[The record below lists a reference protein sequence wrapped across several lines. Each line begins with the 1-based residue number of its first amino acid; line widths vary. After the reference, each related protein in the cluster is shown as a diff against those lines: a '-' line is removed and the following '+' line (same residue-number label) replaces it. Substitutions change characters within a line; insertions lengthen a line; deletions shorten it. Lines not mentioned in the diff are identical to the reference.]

1 MTDMKRISRQ
11 LTGGIVIM
19 MIFGFVTGA
28 AAETASRYDVLY
40 STDLE
45 QMELEAGIMEVNL
58 VEGYLIVG
66 EQMVLLVD
74 EDGLPPPVTRTTIF
88 NRAGNQIP
96 TEKLKVRQQVL
107 IKGLAHESGQIIAV
121 EITVLKQGR
130 REGQQRKTNG

>member
-1 MTDMKRISRQ
+1 MTAMKRIRRQ

-19 MIFGFVTGA
+19 MIFGFAIGA
-28 AAETASRYDVLY
+28 AAETPSRYDVLY

-88 NRAGNQIP
+88 NSAGNQIS
-96 TEKLKVRQQVL
+96 TDMLKVRQRVL

-121 EITVLKQGR
+121 EITVLKQAR
-130 REGQQRKTNG
+130 REG